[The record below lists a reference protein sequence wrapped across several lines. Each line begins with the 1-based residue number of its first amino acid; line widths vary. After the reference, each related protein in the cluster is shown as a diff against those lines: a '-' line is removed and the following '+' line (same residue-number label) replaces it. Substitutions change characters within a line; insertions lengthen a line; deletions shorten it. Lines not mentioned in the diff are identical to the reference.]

1 MASHN
6 RLKACLQPLR
16 VNEELP
22 EQRQLQPL
30 PLTEL
35 ARRLCH
41 LFAEGYGQ
49 YKHLAACLQPL
60 RVNEEF
66 PELQQLQ
73 PLPLTELARR
83 LCHAYAKGGREPPEA
98 DLRGR
103 EPVAGELL
111 GELAGY
117 LYLADQSYEGAT
129 EAQLSRRLQRK
140 GAVLGFTYLGFGE
153 LLARLAESCRCPCH

>member
-1 MASHN
+1 MADPN
-6 RLKACLQPLR
+6 RLLAGLQP
-16 VNEELP
+16 
-22 EQRQLQPL
+22 
-30 PLTEL
+30 
-35 ARRLCH
+35 H
-41 LFAEGYGQ
+41 
-49 YKHLAACLQPL
+49 

-83 LCHAYAKGGREPPEA
+83 LCHLFAKGAREPPEA
-98 DLRGR
+98 DLGGR
-103 EPVAGELL
+103 EPVTGELL

-140 GAVLGFTYLGFGE
+140 GAGSGFMDLGWGAAGPAGGVPVPGGPELRGRHGGAAVAAPAAQGCEISVQGFG
-153 LLARLAESCRCPCH
+153 P